1 MPAVRLFIG
10 NLPYTATEEDI
21 RSHFATV
28 APPTQVVRPLDR
40 ETGRA
45 RGFAFVE
52 YGERTHAEE
61 AIKRFDGQLFMGRP
75 LAVSE
80 ARAREDRGP
89 SGPRPGGSFG
99 APRPGGMGGPGSG
112 PPRPGGYS
120 PRPPGEGGYA
130 GRPGGG
136 YRSNPGDPP
145 LTDAAIARQ
154 RNFGPPAPPKGKK
167 GPKAGLR
174 AEGARPPRPDSRP
187 SSPAASTGST
197 TKRRPSAGG
206 DDALPDFM
214 KADADAGTDTDA
226 TASTGAGADAG
237 GDAGGDSDDGGDDK
251 E

>member
-10 NLPYTATEEDI
+10 NLPYNATEEDI
-21 RSHFATV
+21 RTHFASV
-28 APPTQVVRPLDR
+28 APPTQIVRPLDR

-52 YGERTHAEE
+52 YGERAHAEE
-61 AIKRFDGQLFMGRP
+61 AIKRFDWQLFMGRP
-75 LAVSE
+75 LAVSD

-89 SGPRPGGSFG
+89 GGPPRPGGYG
-99 APRPGGMGGPGSG
+99 APRPGGMGSGPGG
-112 PPRPGGYS
+112 PGGPRPGGYS
-120 PRPPGEGGYA
+120 PRPPGSGYSPGG
-130 GRPGGG
+130 GGG

-167 GPKAGLR
+167 GPKAGFAQKER
-174 AEGARPPRPDSRP
+174 GPRGPIP
-187 SSPAASTGST
+187 TKFTGRVYGLDDEKEDTS
-197 TKRRPSAGG
+197 G

-214 KADADAGTDTDA
+214 KADAEGGADTDTGAD
-226 TASTGAGADAG
+226 TAGDTGADE
-237 GDAGGDSDDGGDDK
+237 GGDDK

>member
-10 NLPYTATEEDI
+10 NLPYNATEDDI
-21 RSHFATV
+21 RQHFSAV
-28 APPTQVVRPLDR
+28 GQPTQIVRPLDR

-52 YGERTHAEE
+52 YGERPAAEE

-89 SGPRPGGSFG
+89 GGPPRPGGGYG
-99 APRPGGMGGPGSG
+99 APRPGGPSPGG
-112 PPRPGGYS
+112 PRPGGYS

-130 GRPGGG
+130 PRPP
-136 YRSNPGDPP
+136 YRGPGEPP

-167 GPKAGLR
+167 GGKAGFQQKER
-174 AEGARPPRPDSRP
+174 GPRGPIP
-187 SSPAASTGST
+187 TKFTG
-197 TKRRPSAGG
+197 RVYGL
-206 DDALPDFM
+206 DDGESETSGEDVVPDFM
-214 KADADAGTDTDA
+214 KADV
-226 TASTGAGADAG
+226 
-237 GDAGGDSDDGGDDK
+237 DDK
-251 E
+251 ADDKAEDKAEE

>member
-1 MPAVRLFIG
+1 LFIG
-10 NLPYTATEEDI
+10 NLPYNATEEDI
-21 RSHFATV
+21 RTHFAAV
-28 APPTQVVRPLDR
+28 APPTQIVRPLDR

-52 YGERTHAEE
+52 YGERAHAEE

-89 SGPRPGGSFG
+89 GGPPRPGGYGGPRPGMGSG
-99 APRPGGMGGPGSG
+99 PGGPGG
-112 PPRPGGYS
+112 PRPGGYS
-120 PRPPGEGGYA
+120 PRPPGSGYSSGG
-130 GRPGGG
+130 GGG

-145 LTDAAIARQ
+145 LSDAAIARQ

-167 GPKAGLR
+167 GPK
-174 AEGARPPRPDSRP
+174 
-187 SSPAASTGST
+187 TGSQKERGPRGPIP
-197 TKRRPSAGG
+197 TKFTGRVYGLDDEKEDTGG

-214 KADADAGTDTDA
+214 KAEN
-226 TASTGAGADAG
+226 GAGADTADTG
-237 GDAGGDSDDGGDDK
+237 DDGGDDGK

>member
-89 SGPRPGGSFG
+89 SGPPRPGGSFG

-112 PPRPGGYS
+112 PRVRRLS
-120 PRPPGEGGYA
+120 PRVLPVRAATAA
-130 GRPGGG
+130 GRAGG
-136 YRSNPGDPP
+136 YRSKPGDPP

-167 GPKAGLR
+167 GPKAGF
-174 AEGARPPRPDSRP
+174 ARRSAVPAARFPP

-197 TKRRPSAGG
+197 TKPRP
-206 DDALPDFM
+206 AL
-214 KADADAGTDTDA
+214 AA
-226 TASTGAGADAG
+226 TTPCRTS
-237 GDAGGDSDDGGDDK
+237 
-251 E
+251 